1 MWTTVHDD
9 CILREFHADN
19 RKCPFVHVHVWW
31 VYVVSE
37 GGSGCFDRFDFNC
50 WESFKQARS
59 YERKVHS
66 GNRVSYYL

>member
-1 MWTTVHDD
+1 MRTTVHDD
-9 CILREFHADN
+9 RVLREFHADYCK
-19 RKCPFVHVHVWW
+19 RPFVHVRVWW

-37 GGSGCFDRFDFNC
+37 GSGCLDRFDFNC

-66 GNRVSYYL
+66 GNGVSYYL